1 MTLRMGYPNPTHGR
15 AGVASSRI
23 KLLES
28 KFRRLRLYLF
38 QLYLRGNL
46 SLGMPCTALQP
57 TSKPSRPRKSGFA
70 IQDAEKICNI
80 PSLNQL
86 GVRII
91 AYMAANRDYKGR
103 AVKDLYP
110 GR

>member
-1 MTLRMGYPNPTHGR
+1 MTQHNTYPVYMTLRMSYLNPTHGR
-15 AGVASSRI
+15 AGVASSRT

-57 TSKPSRPRKSGFA
+57 TSKPGQPQTEIELYAF
-70 IQDAEKICNI
+70 NI
-80 PSLNQL
+80 YIK
-86 GVRII
+86 VFVIT
-91 AYMAANRDYKGR
+91 
-103 AVKDLYP
+103 
-110 GR
+110 